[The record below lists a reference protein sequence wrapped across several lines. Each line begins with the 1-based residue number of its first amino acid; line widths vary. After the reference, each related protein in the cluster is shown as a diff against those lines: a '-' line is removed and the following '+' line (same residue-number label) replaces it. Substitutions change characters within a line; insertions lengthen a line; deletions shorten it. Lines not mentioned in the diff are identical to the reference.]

1 MSIDFLRQSFAQGVK
16 PLDGIRVIDSS
27 HVFAIPF
34 TTAIL
39 GELGAEVIKVQAHT
53 RIDVMASYGPFPEND
68 PGDRPFDRVGCLN
81 TVNRGK
87 KGISLDLT
95 KPEAIEIF
103 RKLVAVSDV
112 LAESFTPRVMKKLGL
127 DYDSLIKIRP
137 DLIMLS
143 NTGYGHTGPWSDY
156 GSVATA
162 LEGTTGMCWL
172 SGFEDGPPSKVGQSY
187 TDFLATWN
195 AAYAIL
201 ASLFRRRRTGKG
213 QWIDLSMYQCGA
225 ATLGPAIMDYV
236 ANGRVQE
243 RAGNRHPLM
252 APHNVYQCCGDD
264 RWIAIA
270 IDSNSAWDALRHV
283 MGDPAWAA
291 DNRFMEVTGRL
302 AAQAEIDQNLAD
314 WAADQD
320 AFQLAERLQAL
331 GIMAGVVE
339 NGRDLFFDPQLA
351 ARGFLETVDH
361 NPASGVGQR
370 QYIGRPWAMSDA
382 DLSIPGPPPMLGE
395 HNCAVLTELL
405 GYSDSDVDQ
414 LAEAGVIGDTPAA
427 TRPLRPL
434 ALEQMRKRKRIGTF
448 DPHYRDGVVAGESA
462 RVDIKRYA
470 SENS

>member
-1 MSIDFLRQSFAQGVK
+1 MSVEFLRQSLAQGVK
-16 PLDGIRVIDSS
+16 PLSGLRVIDSS

-34 TTAIL
+34 ATAIL

-81 TVNRGK
+81 MVNRSK

-95 KPEAIEIF
+95 KPEAVEIF

-137 DLIMLS
+137 DLVMLS

-195 AAYAIL
+195 AVYAIL
-201 ASLFRRRRTGKG
+201 ASLFRRKRTGKG

-225 ATLGPAIMDYV
+225 ATLGLAIMDYA
-236 ANGRVQE
+236 ANGRIQE
-243 RAGNRHPLM
+243 RAGNHHPFM
-252 APHNVYQCCGDD
+252 APHNVYPCAGED

-270 IDSNSAWDALRHV
+270 VDSDSAWEALRQE
-283 MGDPAWAA
+283 MGHPVWAA
-291 DNRFMEVTGRL
+291 NNRFADTAGRL
-302 AAQAEIDQNLAD
+302 AAEAEIDDHLAG
-314 WAADQD
+314 WTADLN
-320 AFQLAERLQAL
+320 AFQLAERLQAR

-339 NGRDLFFDPQLA
+339 NGRDLFFDQQLA
-351 ARGFLETVDH
+351 ARGFLEPVDH
-361 NPASGVGQR
+361 NPASGVGRR
-370 QYIGRPWAMSDA
+370 QYIGRPWTMSDA
-382 DLSIPGPPPMLGE
+382 DLGIPCPPPMLGE
-395 HNCAVLTELL
+395 HNRAVLTEL
-405 GYSDSDVDQ
+405 GYSESDIER
-414 LAEAGVIGDTPAA
+414 LTETGVIADTPTA

-434 ALEQMRKRKRIGTF
+434 ALDQMRKRKRIGTF
-448 DPHYRDGVVAGESA
+448 DPHYRDGMVTGEAYKNESG
-462 RVDIKRYA
+462 RMP
-470 SENS
+470 S